1 MSVSFAQQNGNA
13 SSILRNELLQD
24 AASLCNSAASH
35 ARIVI
40 LLSASSISSSS
51 NSFWRSVIAFLL
63 DLQPSHKLACSSFC
77 SSRRSLSLLALDV
90 FGNVNDSVDRAL
102 QLKIQDRIRLSI
114 HALLKRLSR
123 ILQVSSD

>member
-35 ARIVI
+35 AMIVI
-40 LLSASSISSSS
+40 FLSASSISSSS

-77 SSRRSLSLLALDV
+77 SSISCSAFSASFGSLTSLGFFAGSIAPPHFSQLSLQLL
-90 FGNVNDSVDRAL
+90 L
-102 QLKIQDRIRLSI
+102 QQ
-114 HALLKRLSR
+114 
-123 ILQVSSD
+123 QESSP